1 MIKSAPILKGPTPVI
16 VAADLSLDQM
26 ENHALVFLYLS
37 VPAQSICPADI
48 NECLVDNGS
57 CDHECLN
64 QVGSFECRC
73 RNGYRLAN
81 GVECVG

>member
-1 MIKSAPILKGPTPVI
+1 MHWYSYILYQFL
-16 VAADLSLDQM
+16 LSQFF
-26 ENHALVFLYLS
+26 A
-37 VPAQSICPADI
+37 ADI

-73 RNGYRLAN
+73 INGYRLAN
-81 GVECVG
+81 GGECVG